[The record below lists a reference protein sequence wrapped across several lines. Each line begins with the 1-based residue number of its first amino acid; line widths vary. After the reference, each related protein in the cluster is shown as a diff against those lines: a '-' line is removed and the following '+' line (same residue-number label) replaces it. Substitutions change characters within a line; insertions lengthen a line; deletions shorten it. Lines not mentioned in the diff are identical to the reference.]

1 MITTETK
8 VSAPPKQKDL
18 ALLYR
23 AYSFCDHFNI
33 KSYKEVNSCKLI
45 SSTTNELYYQLDEY
59 QFIYIFS
66 YGTVVFLNFEHE
78 EELKY
83 IDLLKNYCTNPLYK
97 YYDDSLQVSFNQNS
111 ELNSTFSKITI
122 DRFDHDVNK
131 IIMLNLAQSVAL
143 DKYTAETEII
153 LSEVKAYT
161 FVLYSHGKIGLNQR
175 DTLKFIGKTLTTKN
189 SIAENLYIIDTPDR
203 TWDIEF
209 INNLH
214 KNLTVYFEL
223 NARHRS
229 IENML
234 HIIEDNLAI
243 FTSFNH
249 HKESSRLEWIIIILI
264 IIEVVD
270 TILSKFL

>member
-1 MITTETK
+1 METL
-8 VSAPPKQKDL
+8 VSTQEKQKEL

-23 AYSFCDHFNI
+23 AYSFSDHFNI

-45 SSTTNELYYQLDEY
+45 SSNSNELYYQLDEY
-59 QFIYIFS
+59 KFIYILS
-66 YGTVVFLNFEHE
+66 YGTVVFLNFDHE
-78 EELKY
+78 DELKY
-83 IDLLKNYCTNPLYK
+83 IDLLKDYCTNPYFKLF
-97 YYDDSLQVSFNQNS
+97 DDALQVSFNKDA
-111 ELNSTFSKITI
+111 ELGSSFSMLTI

-131 IIMLNLAQSVAL
+131 IIMLNLAQSVTL
-143 DKYTAETEII
+143 DKYTAETEAI

-175 DTLKFIGKTLTTKN
+175 DTMKFIGKTLTTKN

-223 NARHRS
+223 NTRHRA

-243 FTSFNH
+243 FSSFNH

-270 TILSKFL
+270 TLVSKFL